1 MYIIVIISEYVIFI
15 LNQMLRS
22 QQPVLVCQTEFRL
35 FFFFFFA
42 FSFACLCSE
51 CQTHQGTCL
60 LSALRNQEVLEQKLL
75 TKKNI

>member
-15 LNQMLRS
+15 LNQILRP
-22 QQPVLVCQTEFRL
+22 QQPVSVCHTEFRL
-35 FFFFFFA
+35 FIFFFA

-51 CQTHQGTCL
+51 CQTHQVTRL

-75 TKKNI
+75 T